1 MIKKERK
8 EILSLLIKIT
18 KEKLKVDLRDT
29 KYYSLESLIGQI
41 TGTTK
46 ISNLSEKQAEALE
59 LFLMM
64 M

>member
-1 MIKKERK
+1 MITKERK

>member
-1 MIKKERK
+1 MITKEGK

>member
-1 MIKKERK
+1 MITKERK

-29 KYYSLESLIGQI
+29 KYYSVESLIGQI

>member
-1 MIKKERK
+1 MITKERK

-64 M
+64 R